1 MCFCSGIVDLF
12 PSGLQCC
19 WLSTDVMPGKC
30 TVISYWRR
38 ICCII
43 LEISCAI
50 WDIPQSN
57 IQLVQFV
64 MFLEVWLE
72 VIIRLTSET
81 SLFLGVLWQTWCVLC
96 IKGLMCSLMLRSYR
110 RKWSWNTP
118 CKSVQ
123 ELRLFYSSAVSF
135 IRYEPRWLMW
145 EILSLIHCN

>member
-96 IKGLMCSLMLRSYR
+96 IKGFMFSYAQKLLEEVKLKYSLQVSAGAEAVLQFCSVICQV
-110 RKWSWNTP
+110 W
-118 CKSVQ
+118 
-123 ELRLFYSSAVSF
+123 A
-135 IRYEPRWLMW
+135 
-145 EILSLIHCN
+145 SLTHVRDTVLNSL